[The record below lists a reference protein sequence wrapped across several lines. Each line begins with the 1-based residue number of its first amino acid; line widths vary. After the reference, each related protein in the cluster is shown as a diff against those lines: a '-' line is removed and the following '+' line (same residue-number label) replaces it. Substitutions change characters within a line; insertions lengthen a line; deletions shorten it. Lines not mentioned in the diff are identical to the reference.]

1 MDYGKE
7 ISEDKK
13 SLEERN
19 CMIKKMEQ
27 IWDMIKH
34 DTQNWKERIFN
45 SNSFKQLL
53 EYKEF
58 ICLDTVNF

>member
-7 ISEDKK
+7 ISEDKR
-13 SLEERN
+13 SLERN

-34 DTQNWKERIFN
+34 DTQTERKEYLIPTVS
-45 SNSFKQLL
+45 SNCWNI
-53 EYKEF
+53 KEF
-58 ICLDTVNF
+58 ICLDAVNF